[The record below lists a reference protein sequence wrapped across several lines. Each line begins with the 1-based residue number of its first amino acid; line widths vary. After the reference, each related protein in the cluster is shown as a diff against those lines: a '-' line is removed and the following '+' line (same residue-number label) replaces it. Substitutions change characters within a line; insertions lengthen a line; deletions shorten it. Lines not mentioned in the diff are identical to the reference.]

1 MPHPIRLLDRLRI
14 ERLVW
19 ALDQQIYDL
28 PRRARIATRREV
40 RANLLEAAADIGTT
54 AALRRVGGSGRLAEQ
69 YLQAEYGDGPRH
81 SWTGAA
87 IAAGLTPLLLN
98 FILSVAQNSFLDG
111 VTAADPR
118 ANGTYLWS
126 GVTWLQS
133 SVQATFTDGHTSSTS
148 GGSWTILTFAI
159 WLIATVAAG
168 RLWRLSRRKPSGSP
182 RVRPA
187 EY

>member
-1 MPHPIRLLDRLRI
+1 MPHPIGPLDRLRI

-19 ALDQQIYDL
+19 ALDQQLYDL

-40 RANLLEAAADIGTT
+40 RANLLEAAADLGTT
-54 AALRRVGGSGRLAEQ
+54 AALRRVGGSGQLAEQ

-98 FILSVAQNSFLDG
+98 FVLSEAQNAFLDG
-111 VTAADPR
+111 ITAADPH
-118 ANGTYLWS
+118 ANGTYLWN
-126 GVTWLQS
+126 GVTWLQN
-133 SVQATFTDGHTSSTS
+133 SVQMTFTDGHASST
-148 GGSWTILTFAI
+148 GGSWTILTFGL
-159 WLIATVAAG
+159 WLIVTVAAG

-187 EY
+187 VD